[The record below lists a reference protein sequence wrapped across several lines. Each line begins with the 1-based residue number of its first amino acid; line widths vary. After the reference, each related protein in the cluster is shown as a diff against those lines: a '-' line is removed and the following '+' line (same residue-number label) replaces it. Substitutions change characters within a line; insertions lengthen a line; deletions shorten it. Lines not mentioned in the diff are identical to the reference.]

1 MLEPT
6 LILIWHHIILI
17 ALYTYESLTW
27 KGDLSGHRIA
37 LAQDEIIP
45 ENTELD
51 FEAGI
56 EAGVQET
63 IEDVE
68 QRLID
73 AGHDPE
79 EVSELLYD
87 PAPRRKGGGKKTRKT
102 PSRSYRARS
111 YDPAPRKRKITA
123 KRTGK
128 KGTLSKLKKFA
139 LPGAA
144 GLTFYGA
151 YVKRAED
158 LANAGKIPEKSVFKA
173 IEYDVKNFNG
183 TDAMNR
189 VKTQAGEIA
198 TPLIA
203 SWAVKETHILG
214 KYSGIAADLLAGF
227 GVGIGAKAV
236 LDPPINTGGSNG
248 LISVKKTSSTEIQTH
263 AAAPCPNCYQPYK
276 PGGY

>member
-1 MLEPT
+1 M
-6 LILIWHHIILI
+6 
-17 ALYTYESLTW
+17 
-27 KGDLSGHRIA
+27 
-37 LAQDEIIP
+37 
-45 ENTELD
+45 
-51 FEAGI
+51 
-56 EAGVQET
+56 
-63 IEDVE
+63 E

-79 EVSELLYD
+79 EVEELLYD
-87 PAPRRKGGGKKTRKT
+87 PAPRRRGKKHHRKATR
-102 PSRSYRARS
+102 SHSYSRARS
-111 YDPAPRKRKITA
+111 YDPAPRKRKVTA

-128 KGTLSKLKKFA
+128 KGTLNKLKKFA
-139 LPGAA
+139 MPAAA

-158 LANAGKIPEKSVFKA
+158 LFNAGSIPEKSVFKA

-189 VKTQAGEIA
+189 VKAQAGEIA

-227 GVGIGAKAV
+227 GIGVAGKAV
-236 LDPPINTGGSNG
+236 LDPPITTGSNRTSTG
-248 LISVKKTSSTEIQTH
+248 LIKVTSSKATTQIQTQ
-263 AAAPCPNCYQPYK
+263 AAPCPNCYDPYK